1 MVQPPRR
8 AGWPTAAPVPIRTAA
23 AEPPPPRPAPTAAA
37 SRRTPCAGATS
48 RAPPRSRSVWSA
60 PACWRCRK
68 PECKRELDMCG
79 KGAIAGRSSPTRGA
93 HGEPTRQRAAVESVP
108 AAAAASL
115 GAIGTEGRSLEW
127 PASTLSRNTQRRLA
141 AAVWEIQPV
150 PFPRTGRAVTPCR
163 GRKHPRAS
171 MPLGSRKNWRPGGDL
186 LMRRQRHRMQ
196 LRRTALVHA
205 TEGKASKPPDAS
217 GFGRPGFGCRVGW
230 GESQSSHGML

>member
-1 MVQPPRR
+1 
-8 AGWPTAAPVPIRTAA
+8 
-23 AEPPPPRPAPTAAA
+23 
-37 SRRTPCAGATS
+37 
-48 RAPPRSRSVWSA
+48 
-60 PACWRCRK
+60 
-68 PECKRELDMCG
+68 MCG

-115 GAIGTEGRSLEW
+115 GAIGTAGRSLEW

-171 MPLGSRKNWRPGGDL
+171 MPLGSRKNWRPGGATCSCEGNGIGCNSGGQRLFMQPKGRL
-186 LMRRQRHRMQ
+186 LSRPM
-196 LRRTALVHA
+196 LRVL
-205 TEGKASKPPDAS
+205 EGPASVAGWAGVEAS
-217 GFGRPGFGCRVGW
+217 LPTGCYD
-230 GESQSSHGML
+230 HGLKEVR